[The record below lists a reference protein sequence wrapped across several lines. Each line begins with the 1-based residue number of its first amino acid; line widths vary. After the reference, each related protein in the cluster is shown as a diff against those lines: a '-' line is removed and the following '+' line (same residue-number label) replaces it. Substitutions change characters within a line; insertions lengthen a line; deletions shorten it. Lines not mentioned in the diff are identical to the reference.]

1 MKYSP
6 ELLMALVIEGLEVLR
21 STGKQI
27 TGIFIYRKS
36 LILTF

>member
-27 TGIFIYRKS
+27 TEFS
-36 LILTF
+36 FTENL